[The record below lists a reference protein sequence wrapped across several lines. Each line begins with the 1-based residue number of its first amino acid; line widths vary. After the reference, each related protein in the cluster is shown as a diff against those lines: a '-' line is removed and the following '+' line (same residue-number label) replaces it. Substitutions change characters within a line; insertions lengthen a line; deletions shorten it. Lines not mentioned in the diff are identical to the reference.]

1 MPLFGSLDVEAALAD
16 APTITTLTPETW
28 SLPGAELVQVS
39 YEVDEAEALTVT
51 PPACHPSIPPYATF
65 STIRFPSS
73 PHGPFNL
80 AMIRLIV
87 RAGIRPRGLLLAS
100 FTDNAE
106 VAAALAAG
114 WGYKIKVAEVEFSRR
129 YGAVRGTVS
138 IDGATALDVSL
149 RDPEPV
155 SGGDLELFDNLHLAN
170 LGDGVDEPG
179 SGVIVQVDPG
189 YEYSAADRGDAE
201 LTTFEAA
208 ALGVT
213 GLVPVYRV
221 VAVACQAD
229 LELNAPRFVMDP
241 VKPAIQGTR
250 RLATA

>member
-39 YEVDEAEALTVT
+39 YEVEEADALAIT

-65 STIRFPSS
+65 STIRFPES

-100 FTDNAE
+100 FTNNAE
-106 VAAALAAG
+106 VAEALATG
-114 WGYKIKVAEVEFSRR
+114 WGYRIRVAEVDFSRT
-129 YGAVRGTVS
+129 YGAIRGTVT
-138 IDGATALDVSL
+138 IDGAIALDASL

-155 SGGDLELFDNLHLAN
+155 PAGDLELFDNLHLAN
-170 LGDGVDEPG
+170 LADDDP
-179 SGVIVQVDPG
+179 VIVQVDPG
-189 YEYSAADRGDAE
+189 YEYSGADRGKAE
-201 LTTFEAA
+201 LATFDPE
-208 ALGVT
+208 ALGIT
-213 GLVPVYRV
+213 GLTPVYRV
-221 VAVACQAD
+221 VAVGCKAD
-229 LELNAPRFVMDP
+229 IELTAPRFVMDP
-241 VKPAIQGTR
+241 IEPAIRGTR
-250 RLATA
+250 RLTPS